1 MRHLI
6 LAMCLST
13 APAWADI
20 PKPETLDQTLALML
34 PRLVEAF
41 PDARIDWTARNI
53 DLGDGGS
60 VLNPDNIH
68 AVLRTIDDGAEREA
82 ELDRF
87 IATMVTALQEDPTDD
102 GLPLD
107 SVYAVVRQE
116 SWATLAGSEDLL
128 WEPFV
133 GNMIRVFAID
143 YPDRVS
149 YVTQT
154 LLDEEDANLADLRWV
169 AQQNMIAKGHDTQF
183 QGDGQIFLARLD
195 GFYES
200 SLIMDD
206 LLLAEISL
214 QLEGD
219 LVIGVPA
226 RDLFVFAPADNP
238 AGVTRLR
245 GIVADANANA
255 SHRLSE
261 RLYLWSGGRLSEYR
275 P

>member
-1 MRHLI
+1 LRHLI
-6 LAMCLST
+6 LALCLFA

-34 PRLVEAF
+34 PRVVEAF
-41 PDARIDWTARNI
+41 PEARIDWTARNI

-68 AVLRTIDDGAEREA
+68 AVLRTIEDGAEREA

-87 IATMVTALQEDPTDD
+87 IATMVTALQDVPADD

-107 SVYAVVRQE
+107 RVYTVVRHE

-133 GNMIRVFAID
+133 GDMIRVFAID

-154 LLDEEDANLADLRWV
+154 LLAEEDANLEDLRWA
-169 AQQNMIAKGHDTQF
+169 AQQNMIAKGQNAQF
-183 QGDGQIFLARLD
+183 QSDGTIIFAVLD

-200 SLIMDD
+200 SLIMDER
-206 LLLAEISL
+206 LLADIAL
-214 QLEGD
+214 QLQSD
-219 LVIGVPA
+219 LVIAVPA
-226 RDLFVFAPADNP
+226 RDLFVFAPSTDA
-238 AGVTRLR
+238 AGLARLR
-245 GIVADANANA
+245 EILTDVSANAP
-255 SHRLSE
+255 HQLSE
-261 RLYLWSGGRLSEYR
+261 HLYLWSGGTLSEYT